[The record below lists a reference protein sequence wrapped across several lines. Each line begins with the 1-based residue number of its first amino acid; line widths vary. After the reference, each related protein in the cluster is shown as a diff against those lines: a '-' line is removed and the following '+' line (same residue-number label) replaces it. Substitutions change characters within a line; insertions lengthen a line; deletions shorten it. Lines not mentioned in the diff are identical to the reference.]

1 MESQCKVN
9 VRTMNSILTNIR
21 SYVISIITP
30 KGIQQFAHIHPVDGK
45 IQVVGEG
52 GAKTYYKDLFE
63 YIDVMRKEGVAKFP
77 GMFLH

>member
-45 IQVVGEG
+45 IQVG
-52 GAKTYYKDLFE
+52 KDNPKIYNNLFDFV
-63 YIDVMRKEGVAKFP
+63 DVMRKDGLAKIP